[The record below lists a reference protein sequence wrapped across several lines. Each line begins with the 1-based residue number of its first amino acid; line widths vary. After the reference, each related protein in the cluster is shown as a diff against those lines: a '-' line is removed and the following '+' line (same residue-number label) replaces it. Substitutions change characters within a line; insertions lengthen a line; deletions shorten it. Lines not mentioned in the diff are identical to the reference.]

1 MKKETVQSW
10 LVILLSFVLA
20 FLVMVS
26 IDAYRNANTYRP
38 PDPMPVPAAKQLE
51 ISVYDY
57 EHLANVLGRPA
68 TARVKAATKTAIED
82 GVVTR
87 AEYGR
92 IVKLDSED
100 RIRAALV
107 RLTTLTGSKGQ
118 KQ

>member
-38 PDPMPVPAAKQLE
+38 PDPMPVPAAKQ
-51 ISVYDY
+51 
-57 EHLANVLGRPA
+57 LGRPA